1 MRALT
6 WLLLA
11 LNAIAAAVWLAGFEL
26 PPPAPAAPPPPS
38 SGAKPLQLLSEL
50 PQLPPRLEA
59 LPGDSGPAAASGDA
73 AAPEP
78 VELAVPADAG
88 GTLIAVTPPADAPPV
103 AAAAP
108 ADSPAP
114 AAANE
119 SPPPAS
125 ACYRTAPLGA
135 DAYEDAGNAL
145 RAAGLGEPRLQPPA
159 RVRERYWV
167 YWSGSAEQLDEV
179 ETKLKAAGLRD
190 WYRQRGPGGELRL
203 SLGVY
208 GQLDSA
214 RRRQRELA
222 ARGIQ
227 AQISPRYPPQ
237 ARLRWTITAAP
248 ATVEAARPR
257 LQAQGVS
264 LEPCP

>member
-1 MRALT
+1 MRTLT

-38 SGAKPLQLLSEL
+38 GAKPLQLLSEL
-50 PQLPPRLEA
+50 PQLPPRLDA
-59 LPGDSGPAAASGDA
+59 LPGESEPAASSGDA
-73 AAPEP
+73 SAAPEP
-78 VELAVPADAG
+78 VELAVPADVG
-88 GTLIAVTPPADAPPV
+88 DPLIAVTPPADAPPV
-103 AAAAP
+103 AAGAP
-108 ADSPAP
+108 ADTPAP
-114 AAANE
+114 AAAAD
-119 SPPPAS
+119 SPTTAPG
-125 ACYRTAPLGA
+125 CYHTAPLGA

-167 YWSGSAEQLDEV
+167 YWSGSAEQLGEV
-179 ETKLKAAGLRD
+179 EARLKAAGLRD
-190 WYRQRGPGGELRL
+190 WYRQRDAGGELRL
-203 SLGVY
+203 SLGLY

-222 ARGIQ
+222 AHGIQ

-237 ARLRWTITAAP
+237 ARLRWAITAAL
-248 ATVEAARPR
+248 AAVEAARPR

>member
-1 MRALT
+1 MRTLT

-11 LNAIAAAVWLAGFEL
+11 LNAIAAAAWLAGFEL
-26 PPPAPAAPPPPS
+26 PAPAPAAPPAP

-50 PQLPPRLEA
+50 PQLPPRLDA
-59 LPGDSGPAAASGDA
+59 LPGEPEPATPAAAA
-73 AAPEP
+73 AP
-78 VELAVPADAG
+78 VELAVPADVGAQP
-88 GTLIAVTPPADAPPV
+88 IAVTPAVDSPPDA
-103 AAAAP
+103 ASAP
-108 ADSPAP
+108 ADTPAP
-114 AAANE
+114 AAADT
-119 SPPPAS
+119 PAPAPS
-125 ACYRTAPLGA
+125 CYRTAPLGT

-145 RAAGLGEPRLQPPA
+145 RASGLGEPRLQPPA

-167 YWSGSAEQLDEV
+167 YWSGSAEQIGEV
-179 ETKLKAAGLRD
+179 EARLKAAGLRD
-190 WYRQRGPGGELRL
+190 WYRQRGAGGELRL

-237 ARLRWTITAAP
+237 TRLRWVITAMPSA
-248 ATVEAARPR
+248 VEAARPR
-257 LQAQGVS
+257 LQAQGVN